1 MWVAWKESSKVGQM
15 AAPMVLSLVALLA
28 AMLERCLV
36 VKWVALDAH
45 SGDLMDD
52 SASQKAE
59 QMDE

>member
-1 MWVAWKESSKVGQM
+1 M